1 MRNFGLMVIMV
12 LACGVAAIADAGPAK
27 AYDYPWCT
35 QGRDVGYPG
44 DCSYQT
50 YAQCMAS
57 ASGRNLY
64 CGINPRVA
72 FAQEPRGRRIYR
84 NPYPQYPYPQ
94 YPYPQ
99 YPYPQW

>member
-1 MRNFGLMVIMV
+1 MPRFGFVVMTV
-12 LACGVAAIADAGPAK
+12 LAAGFASLASPEPAT
-27 AYDYPWCT
+27 AGDYPWCT
-35 QGRDVGYPG
+35 QGWSVGYPG

-72 FAQEPRGRRIYR
+72 YAREPRGRRVYR
-84 NPYPQYPYPQ
+84 DPYGQ
-94 YPYPQ
+94 
-99 YPYPQW
+99 QW

>member
-1 MRNFGLMVIMV
+1 MRKLGFMMMTV
-12 LACGVAAIADAGPAK
+12 LATGFATFTSSVPAK

-35 QGRDVGYPG
+35 QGRSVGYPG
-44 DCSYQT
+44 DCSYQS

-64 CGINPRVA
+64 CGVNPRAA

-84 NPYPQYPYPQ
+84 APYR
-94 YPYPQ
+94 
-99 YPYPQW
+99 QW

>member
-1 MRNFGLMVIMV
+1 MRKFGFVVTTM
-12 LACGVAAIADAGPAK
+12 LATGLATFASSLPAE

-35 QGRDVGYPG
+35 QGRGVGYPG

-50 YAQCMAS
+50 YNQCLAS

-64 CGINPRVA
+64 CGVNPRFA

-84 NPYPQYPYPQ
+84 A
-94 YPYPQ
+94 
-99 YPYPQW
+99 PYPQW

>member
-1 MRNFGLMVIMV
+1 MRKLGFVMMTV
-12 LACGVAAIADAGPAK
+12 LAAGFATFASSAPARAD
-27 AYDYPWCT
+27 DYPWCT
-35 QGRDVGYPG
+35 QGRSVGYPG

-72 FAQEPRGRRIYR
+72 FAQEQRGQRVYR
-84 NPYPQYPYPQ
+84 NPYPQ
-94 YPYPQ
+94 
-99 YPYPQW
+99 W